1 MADQI
6 VLPLTSQ
13 MASTEPP
20 IPWHQPFR
28 HQDGPFSVLF
38 FFSSSPTGRGELDRK
53 FLLTFTLNCSVSIF
67 LTPISIF
74 FSKLTVRQMGSFS
87 VLFLVKQDQVTQ
99 FDKWEYCVWHLI

>member
-74 FSKLTVRQMGSFS
+74 FFKIDRETNGLIFCSFFS
-87 VLFLVKQDQVTQ
+87 QTGPGDS
-99 FDKWEYCVWHLI
+99 I